1 MTVSNDKRSVSM
13 AIFGDLLK
21 ALREGR
27 GVTLDALAAHT
38 GYSKSLAVKIESGE
52 RLASKAFIDKAEE
65 LLGSAGAL
73 RAVAPHLSREKLPA
87 GYGEYADEEA
97 RATCLDVY
105 DTHMINGLLQ
115 TEAYIRAIFDCRCPT
130 LDQEEIDRWTEDRLA
145 RQSLLTRKPTCM
157 LSFVLEE
164 SILRRPVGGSVVMR
178 GQLERLIAAGERRN
192 VHIQVMPA
200 RLEEHAGFAGAFT
213 VLENPERRRLA
224 YAEGQLGGLLTDDP
238 ERVSLLQQRYG
249 MIRSQALRPEESAKL
264 IEQIAGEL

>member
-1 MTVSNDKRSVSM
+1 MAVSDDKRSVSM

-65 LLGSAGAL
+65 LLRCAGAL

-97 RATCLDVY
+97 RAASIGFY
-105 DTHMINGLLQ
+105 DAHVVNGLLQ
-115 TEAYIRAIFDCRCPT
+115 TEAYMRAVFNARCPP
-130 LDQEEIDRWTEDRLA
+130 LEEDEIDRWTEGRLA
-145 RQSLLTRKPTCM
+145 RQALITRKPVCM

-164 SILRRPVGGSVVMR
+164 WLLRRPVGGRQVMKD
-178 GQLERLIAAGERRN
+178 QLERLLEVGKRRN
-192 VHIQVMPA
+192 VQVQVMPT
-200 RLEEHAGFAGAFT
+200 RYESVAGFNGPFT
-213 VLENPERRRLA
+213 FLETAERQWLA
-224 YAEGQLGGLLTDDP
+224 YAEGQVGGYLSDDR
-238 ERVSLLQQRYG
+238 ERVSDLYHRYG
-249 MIRSQALRPEESAKL
+249 MIRAQALTPEDSAKA

>member
-1 MTVSNDKRSVSM
+1 M

-97 RATCLDVY
+97 RATSIGFY
-105 DTHMINGLLQ
+105 DAHVVNGLLQ
-115 TEAYIRAIFDCRCPT
+115 TEAYMRAVFNARCPA
-130 LDQEEIDRWTEDRLA
+130 LEEDEIDRWTEGRLA
-145 RQSLLTRKPTCM
+145 RQALITRKPVCM

-164 SILRRPVGGSVVMR
+164 WLLRRPVGGRQAMKE
-178 GQLERLIAAGERRN
+178 QLGHLLELGGRRN
-192 VHIQVMPA
+192 VQIQIMPSQY
-200 RLEEHAGFAGAFT
+200 EVHAGFDGPFT
-213 VLENPERRRLA
+213 FLESLDRQLLA
-224 YAEGQLGGLLTDDP
+224 YAESQAGGLLTDDP
-238 ERVSLLQQRYG
+238 ERVSLLHQRYG
-249 MIRSQALRPEESAKL
+249 MIRAQALTPEDSAKL